1 MFGIAREHR
10 IHILFFRNPKFNAN
24 LSAYGKTMVNLL
36 SCWQNV
42 KVIHKGLFV
51 DRLKQLCLLTGIV
64 LLMVLAVL
72 CIIGSVMGADWSRW
86 FFNTLPGGG
95 LWVCLGLLIIAGLS
109 QFTPTP
115 ICTVI
120 GQIKTE
126 QKWFCRRNL
135 KFFWLMQIGVGVYRA
150 KWPLAV
156 YLGALLV
163 LMGSLVNCGYTVF
176 AGFIL
181 SCTGLFGL
189 LWTRPDRVDV
199 IIAILLLLA
208 IVFISCSRII
218 SVPSHRLNSVFF
230 VPHVFAYFLSYVFLA
245 KAAFFAVKHLFDR
258 MPETEKKSYRFV
270 SMAFPLLTA
279 GLMLGSVWAAF
290 AWGDWWSW
298 DPKEMFSLAVWLVF
312 AAFLHFRYLYGQRFL
327 KLNSLWIIMGFVLII
342 LGLSLVSFSKIFAG
356 LHNYAA

>member
-1 MFGIAREHR
+1 
-10 IHILFFRNPKFNAN
+10 
-24 LSAYGKTMVNLL
+24 
-36 SCWQNV
+36 
-42 KVIHKGLFV
+42 V

-72 CIIGSVMGADWSRW
+72 CIIGSVMGADWSKW

-109 QFTPTP
+109 QFKE
-115 ICTVI
+115 IY
-120 GQIKTE
+120 KA
-126 QKWFCRRNL
+126 R
-135 KFFWLMQIGVGVYRA
+135 
-150 KWPLAV
+150 WPLVV

-163 LMGSLVNCGYTVF
+163 LMGSLINCGYTVF

-181 SCTGLFGL
+181 SCIGLFGL

-208 IVFISCSRII
+208 IAFISCSRII

-245 KAAFFAVKHLFDR
+245 KAAFFAVKLMFDR
-258 MPETEKKSYRFV
+258 MPETEKKSYRFI

-327 KLNSLWIIMGFVLII
+327 KLNSLWIITGFVLII
-342 LGLSLVSFSKIFAG
+342 LGLSLVNFSKIFAG

>member
-1 MFGIAREHR
+1 M
-10 IHILFFRNPKFNAN
+10 
-24 LSAYGKTMVNLL
+24 
-36 SCWQNV
+36 
-42 KVIHKGLFV
+42 

-72 CIIGSVMGADWSRW
+72 CIIGSVMGADWSKW

-95 LWVCLGLLIIAGLS
+95 LWVGVGLLIIAGLS
-109 QFTPTP
+109 QFKE
-115 ICTVI
+115 IY
-120 GQIKTE
+120 K
-126 QKWFCRRNL
+126 
-135 KFFWLMQIGVGVYRA
+135 A
-150 KWPLAV
+150 KWPLVV

-163 LMGSLVNCGYTVF
+163 LMGSLINCGYTVF

-181 SCTGLFGL
+181 SCIGLFGL

-208 IVFISCSRII
+208 IAFISCSRII

-258 MPETEKKSYRFV
+258 MPETEKKSYRFI
-270 SMAFPLLTA
+270 SMGFPLLTA

-327 KLNSLWIIMGFVLII
+327 KLNSLWIITGFVLII
-342 LGLSLVSFSKIFAG
+342 LGLSLVNFSKIFAG